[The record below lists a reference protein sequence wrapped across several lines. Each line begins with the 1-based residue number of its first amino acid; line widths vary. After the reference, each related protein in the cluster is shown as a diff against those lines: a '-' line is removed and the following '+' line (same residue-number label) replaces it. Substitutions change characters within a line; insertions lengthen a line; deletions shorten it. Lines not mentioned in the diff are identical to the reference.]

1 MCKLQI
7 SLFVYA
13 LFVSPTAQ
21 ASCSIFRSGY
31 LIILTSTRRRQLASF
46 RTLFTS
52 VFLTTPTSAS
62 GTSSHGRYTQ
72 QYPSIFSC
80 LKSHYRSSRRY
91 SEGPPKLSRRLAGEQ
106 QLVSI
111 PSPRNE
117 RSSRKLLAR
126 ISVLESHLSLK
137 RPITLHLDVVLLSE
151 AAPNWNKMFR
161 CTAMMCRRINSK

>member
-1 MCKLQI
+1 MCKIQI
-7 SLFVYA
+7 SLFVHA
-13 LFVSPTAQ
+13 LFESSTAQ
-21 ASCSIFRSGY
+21 TSCSIFRSGY
-31 LIILTSTRRRQLASF
+31 LIILTFTRRRQLASF

-80 LKSHYRSSRRY
+80 LKSHYRSSWRY
-91 SEGPPKLSRRLAGEQ
+91 SEGPPNLSRRLSGEQ

-117 RSSRKLLAR
+117 RSSRKLLTR
-126 ISVLESHLSLK
+126 ISVLESHLSLD
-137 RPITLHLDVVLLSE
+137 RPIIFHIDIDCTVV
-151 AAPNWNKMFR
+151 
-161 CTAMMCRRINSK
+161 

>member
-1 MCKLQI
+1 MFHSSIRLTHHTHIHPWPATCFLPDT
-7 SLFVYA
+7 VY
-13 LFVSPTAQ
+13 
-21 ASCSIFRSGY
+21 
-31 LIILTSTRRRQLASF
+31 F

-80 LKSHYRSSRRY
+80 LKSHYRSSWRY
-91 SEGPPKLSRRLAGEQ
+91 SEGPPNLSRRLAGEQ

-126 ISVLESHLSLK
+126 ISILESHLSLK
-137 RPITLHLDVVLLSE
+137 GPIIFQLDID
-151 AAPNWNKMFR
+151 
-161 CTAMMCRRINSK
+161 CTVI